1 MEPCR
6 FLWTTHV
13 GFRKESRG
21 FGSDH
26 CKLSQNRNLQI
37 FRQFNSLKWF
47 LRVKLE
53 KACNLELWKL
63 ISNLLWHYQ
72 IRHITLRCERE
83 SPIFCKLAILYPPHL
98 SLFSHHSC
106 MSVTE
111 AAGVSILILFSCH
124 CRCLFSWLRS
134 PLLTVALLTLPGPMR
149 MYKAG
154 VKGDTCCMCQ
164 GIRKKKTVKQV
175 EMFQFVR
182 RD

>member
-83 SPIFCKLAILYPPHL
+83 SPIFCKLAILYPPPPVPLSLSHMHVSHRGSRCFFIDPVLMSL
-98 SLFSHHSC
+98 SLF
-106 MSVTE
+106 
-111 AAGVSILILFSCH
+111 I
-124 CRCLFSWLRS
+124 
-134 PLLTVALLTLPGPMR
+134 LLTKVSSPHSRFTYFAR
-149 MYKAG
+149 SDEN
-154 VKGDTCCMCQ
+154 VQ
-164 GIRKKKTVKQV
+164 GWC
-175 EMFQFVR
+175 
-182 RD
+182 